1 MKKIFSLLAAVL
13 FAGSM
18 MASVGNLYYTATFLK
33 GTSAAGNNI
42 SGYDKTGNYT
52 SNGLTWTI
60 PGNNTNGDYIRIGGK
75 SINSVERVIAAQTK
89 MEDAIAKIV
98 VSHNGVSRDAVVVDS
113 VVLTVASNAAFT
125 ADVVKKIYTPA
136 SPIKKSAA
144 GTIEFLADEKWN
156 IDSYYKFSF
165 YISNSTTSNG
175 GLDVTKIEFFSYL
188 DDSAPAIMAEKID
201 FGMIATTAFPA
212 VQNAELAVTGANL
225 TDAIAYSVIG
235 ENVTVTGSLTAAG
248 GTLNV
253 ALSANAEGEISD
265 TIVLTSGA
273 TVAKVPVV
281 ANILQTS
288 GDGSKENPFSVADV
302 VKLNNGYG
310 MEKYW
315 VMGYIVGSAAN
326 GGALATTDAAS
337 NIAIGDAA
345 EQTEGLVPVELPSG
359 DIRTALNI
367 VDHAENKGK
376 LVKVHGQLI
385 SYFLWSGVKA
395 TDDYE
400 FVEEPAGCDWDA
412 IDFLGDGSPEQTF
425 GNQFKICKAGEQP
438 SVVNIQK
445 PGFAAETGIYVT
457 FPSAVFGEI
466 SLSEG
471 QYATQ
476 GAGMVLYLSAFTQE
490 YTEVTVNC
498 DGNDIVFTVY
508 NAKASATA
516 INNTADEIKA
526 FKTIENGQ
534 LVIIKNGVRYDAT
547 GAVIR

>member
-18 MASVGNLYYTATFLK
+18 MAAVGNLYYTFATAQS
-33 GTSAAGNNI
+33 TSNTSYATNYDVTIEGMDWSVPGNQNF
-42 SGYDKTGNYT
+42 SGYVG
-52 SNGLTWTI
+52 
-60 PGNNTNGDYIRIGGK
+60 IGGK
-75 SINSVERVIAAQTK
+75 SLNGVDRIISSKTP
-89 MEDAIAKIV
+89 MGDAIAKIQI
-98 VSHNGVSRDAVVVDS
+98 SHNGTSSNDLKVNSITVVA
-113 VVLTVASNAAFT
+113 ASNAAFT
-125 ADVVKKIYTPA
+125 ANVVEQVLTPTI
-136 SPIKKSAA
+136 SKQVA
-144 GTIEFLADEKWN
+144 GTVEFIAEAGSWAN
-156 IDSYYKFSF
+156 NSYYQIKFNLTN
-165 YISNSTTSNG
+165 SNSKNYRF
-175 GLDVTKIEFFSYL
+175 DITKIEFYSYQ
-188 DDSAPAIMAEKID
+188 DASAPAIMAEKID

-212 VQNAELAVTGANL
+212 EKNAEMAVTGANL

-235 ENVTVTGSLTAAG
+235 DNVTVTGSLTAEG
-248 GTLNV
+248 GTLDV

-315 VMGYIVGSAAN
+315 VMGYIVGSATN
-326 GGALATTDAAS
+326 GGALATTDVAS
-337 NIAIGDAA
+337 NLALGDAA

-385 SYFLWSGVKA
+385 SYFSWSGVKA
-395 TDDYE
+395 TDNYE

-425 GNQFKICKAGEQP
+425 GNQFKVCKVGEQP

-466 SLSEG
+466 SLSAG
-471 QYATQ
+471 QYVID

-526 FKTIENGQ
+526 FKTVENGK